1 MILELF
7 TILMIISLILIALGY
22 FIEIDI
28 LKILG
33 FFFIFVVAIALMNG
47 DGIQYKSGD
56 KIVTTGETSLVT
68 HQYTNYDNWWINVFL
83 MIVGVMSMTLVLVG
97 RRTSSIRND

>member
-1 MILELF
+1 LILELF

-33 FFFIFVVAIALMNG
+33 FFFIFVVGIALING
-47 DGIQYKSGD
+47 DGLQYKTGD
-56 KIVTTGETSLVT
+56 SIVTTGNTSIVT
-68 HQYTNYDNWWINVFL
+68 HQYNNYDNWGINIFL
-83 MIVGVMSMTLVLVG
+83 TIVGVMAMTLVLVG